1 MGLAISSPEEGEGE
15 LLGNADVALYLAKG
29 KGKGICETF
38 EPGMRMAV
46 VRRIALESDLRRALE
61 RRELL
66 LHYQPIVDLPT
77 GRPVGAEAL
86 LRWQHPERGLIG
98 PLEFIPLAEES
109 GLIVPIGY
117 WVLEMACRDASRW
130 PRRGG
135 SLHVS
140 VNLSARQLQESD
152 LVDRVRDTLRSTR
165 LEPSRLVLEITES
178 LIMLETRTIIP
189 RLRALKTLGL
199 RLAIDDFGTGY
210 SSLAYLQNLPVD
222 ILKIDQ
228 SFIRGRTPAGSRG
241 LSPLARGIVDLGK
254 AMHLVMVGEGI
265 ERLEEADALRT
276 SGCELGQGFH
286 FSRPVPEA
294 EFQRFLDAGGRT

>member
-1 MGLAISSPEEGEGE
+1 GGDEFALLLEDTDDAAVAREVAHRISAALRPPVRLDQREVFLTCSMGLAISTPEEGEGE

-117 WVLEMACRDASRW
+117 WVLEEACLGASRW
-130 PRRGG
+130 PRRGAP
-135 SLHVS
+135 LHVS

-152 LVDRVRDTLRSTR
+152 LVDRVRDALRGAR
-165 LEPSRLVLEITES
+165 LDPSRLVLEIT
-178 LIMLETRTIIP
+178 
-189 RLRALKTLGL
+189 
-199 RLAIDDFGTGY
+199 
-210 SSLAYLQNLPVD
+210 
-222 ILKIDQ
+222 
-228 SFIRGRTPAGSRG
+228 
-241 LSPLARGIVDLGK
+241 
-254 AMHLVMVGEGI
+254 
-265 ERLEEADALRT
+265 
-276 SGCELGQGFH
+276 
-286 FSRPVPEA
+286 
-294 EFQRFLDAGGRT
+294 